1 MLQEARGMETRSRLG
16 TKLYKVTRQEAKGKG
31 SAGWL
36 GGGKMVRSRE
46 QDGWEGDIKLE
57 SI

>member
-1 MLQEARGMETRSRLG
+1 METRSRLG

>member
-1 MLQEARGMETRSRLG
+1 METKSRLG
-16 TKLYKVTRQEAKGKG
+16 TKLYKITRQEAKGKG

-36 GGGKMVRSRE
+36 GGSKMVRSRE
-46 QDGWEGDIKLE
+46 QDGWEGVIKLE